1 MSRYSGSFR
10 TPMVQFIWN
19 FRIGPF
25 SSPPQHSMQWLLCLM
40 YEGDSDI
47 ELHAVKG
54 NRVIETRRVN
64 YRITSLLYKSRLESN
79 ACVCFS
85 MVNSNRLR
93 CIFEW
98 ILGDR
103 FVMQYHYFA
112 EPAGSLTGLES
123 LKTNSHHLKLCKL
136 VVGFY
141 RINL

>member
-1 MSRYSGSFR
+1 
-10 TPMVQFIWN
+10 
-19 FRIGPF
+19 
-25 SSPPQHSMQWLLCLM
+25 M

-79 ACVCFS
+79 ACVRFS

-112 EPAGSLTGLES
+112 EPARVL
-123 LKTNSHHLKLCKL
+123 NWP
-136 VVGFY
+136 
-141 RINL
+141 RIVENQLAPPKIMQISGRILSDQFII